1 MQATIPSRVLTGVVL
16 PRSTTGT
23 TGVAI
28 TVGLVV
34 GFALLTAA
42 PAQIAIPL
50 PFTPV
55 PLSGQTFGVILAGAA
70 LGSSAGASSQILY
83 ILMAGLGLPFWAG
96 GESGWAALSGP
107 TAGYLVG
114 FVVAAFLIGRLAE
127 HTGDREVR
135 TAVPGILLG
144 SMVILGLG
152 TLWLARLLGDGL
164 WNAAELGLFPFIPGD
179 VLKAV
184 LAGVLLPAT
193 WRLVG
198 RLKGLQ

>member
-16 PRSTTGT
+16 PRSTTGAA
-23 TGVAI
+23 GVAI
-28 TVGLVV
+28 TAALVV

-42 PAQIAIPL
+42 TAQIAIPL

-70 LGSSAGASSQILY
+70 LGSAAGASSQLVY

-96 GESGWAALSGP
+96 GDSGWQVMSGP
-107 TAGYLVG
+107 TAGYIVG
-114 FVVAAFLIGRLAE
+114 FVVAAFIIGKLAE
-127 HTGDREVR
+127 HTGDRNVG

-152 TLWLARLLGDGL
+152 TLWLSRVLGTGL
-164 WNAAELGLFPFIPGD
+164 WEAAELGLFPFIAGD
-179 VLKAV
+179 TFKAV